1 MKYYSDK
8 LKKLFD
14 TEEALFRAEKA
25 ADKEKKVARVK
36 ESERAAKRNELLN
49 EASNKMA
56 EVKKAREALSAAQ
69 KAYAETIKKINE
81 FDIENKCAREI
92 NVFNYDSVLDFILDS
107 IGDF

>member
-14 TEEALFRAEKA
+14 TEEALFRAEEA
-25 ADKEKKVARVK
+25 ADKEKKEARVK

-56 EVKKAREALSAAQ
+56 EVKKEREALSAAQ

-81 FDIENKCAREI
+81 FDIENKRAREI
-92 NVFNYDSVLDFILDS
+92 NVSNYDSFLDFILDS